1 MTGYLMSTRRMEV
14 TLCTETEA
22 ETCVSTATDDI
33 GAFLVM
39 DCVSRLF
46 MHQKSCCH
54 CFTIFLFSWLTC
66 KPSVP
71 GAKKRR
77 ILVVY

>member
-33 GAFLVM
+33 GALLAM

-46 MHQKSCCH
+46 M
-54 CFTIFLFSWLTC
+54 
-66 KPSVP
+66 
-71 GAKKRR
+71 
-77 ILVVY
+77 Y